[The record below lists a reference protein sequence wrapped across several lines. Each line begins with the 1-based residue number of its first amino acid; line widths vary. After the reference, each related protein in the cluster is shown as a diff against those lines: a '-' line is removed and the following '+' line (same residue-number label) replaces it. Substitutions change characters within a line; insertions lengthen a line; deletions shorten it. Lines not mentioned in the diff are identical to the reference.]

1 MEEDLEE
8 GLDDL
13 LEELATARVSHSGGW
28 LGTFRNILRV
38 TEVRG
43 RRQELKRVVGIVT
56 LPLER
61 ERRLR
66 ISLRPMMRWFQ
77 ALPRMAIWERLR
89 VQRRAGGQRHSSEEE
104 RLLN

>member
-1 MEEDLEE
+1 MEVPEE

-43 RRQELKRVVGIVT
+43 RRQELKRIVGIVT
-56 LPLER
+56 LPL
-61 ERRLR
+61 
-66 ISLRPMMRWFQ
+66 
-77 ALPRMAIWERLR
+77 
-89 VQRRAGGQRHSSEEE
+89 HSC
-104 RLLN
+104 

>member
-56 LPLER
+56 QPLER
-61 ERRLR
+61 ERRMK
-66 ISLRPMMRWFQ
+66 ISLRPMMKWFQ
-77 ALPRMAIWERLR
+77 AIPKMEIWERLR
-89 VQRRAGGQRHSSEEE
+89 VRQRAGGRRHSSEEE
-104 RLLN
+104 RLLI